1 MEDIIAYIRVS
12 TGDQEN
18 SLELQEKAIR
28 QYCSFRELNLIEIF
42 IDQDVSGFK
51 HFETREG
58 GKNLSSK
65 LNKTKNIVAVKPDRL
80 FRNTID
86 GLTTVDKWNE
96 KGISLHIVDMGG
108 VALNTKTAIGRLLF
122 TTLIS
127 FSQFERDITGERV
140 KSILNDKKS
149 SKKIYCSDVF
159 GYDKID
165 GQLIPNNTEQQ
176 TLAEI
181 KRLTQTG
188 KGPSSRKPKIIR
200 QIISYP
206 YQKYPLPILRHSKIL
221 TIQHSPM

>member
-1 MEDIIAYIRVS
+1 MENIIGYIRVS

-28 QYCSFRELNLIEIF
+28 QYCSFRELNLTEIF

-51 HFETREG
+51 QFESREG
-58 GKNLSSK
+58 GKNLSAK
-65 LNKTKNIVAVKPDRL
+65 LNLTKNIVAVKPDRL

-86 GLTTVDKWNE
+86 GLTTVDKWND

-159 GYDKID
+159 GFDKNN
-165 GQLIPNNTEQQ
+165 GELIPNPAEQQ
-176 TLAEI
+176 ILSEI
-181 KRLTQTG
+181 KRLTETG
-188 KGPSSRKPKIIR
+188 KGPSFIARYLNSNNHKSKTGGKF
-200 QIISYP
+200 
-206 YQKYPLPILRHSKIL
+206 YQS
-221 TIQHSPM
+221 TINYIVKNSLYN